1 VISYELAAFVESGVT
16 ILVGTRDA
24 ACRPEGARGF
34 GAVVAPGR
42 TELTVFVAAANGER
56 TIANAR
62 ANGRVAVCFTR
73 IVDHRSMQLK
83 GGALEVRDARPDE
96 RALVERYRDRLVEI
110 MGEVGVPP
118 RIVLRLNRWPALALR
133 MRIEEVFVQT
143 PGPGA
148 GAPLGGV
155 R

>member
-1 VISYELAAFVESGVT
+1 VISEELATFVQSGVS

-24 ACRPEGARGF
+24 ACRPEGTRGF
-34 GAVVAPGR
+34 GALVGPAR
-42 TELTVFVAAANGER
+42 DELTVFVAASTGGR
-56 TIANAR
+56 TLANAR

-83 GGALEVRDARPDE
+83 GSALEVRDARPEE
-96 RALVERYRDRLVEI
+96 RVAIDRYGGLLVQI
-110 MGEVGVPP
+110 MGEIGVPP
-118 RIVLRLNRWPALALR
+118 RIILRLSRWPAHALR
-133 MRIEEVFVQT
+133 LRIESVFVQT

-148 GAPLGGV
+148 GAPLGGS

>member
-1 VISYELAAFVESGVT
+1 VISEELAAFVESGVS

-24 ACRPEGARGF
+24 ECRPEGTRGF
-34 GAVVAPGR
+34 GALVAPGR
-42 TELTVFVAAANGER
+42 DELTVFVSAATGAR
-56 TIANAR
+56 TLANAR

-73 IVDHRSMQLK
+73 IIDHRSMQLK
-83 GGALEVRDARPDE
+83 GRALEVRDARPDE
-96 RALVERYRDRLVEI
+96 RGVVDRYGALLVEI

-118 RIVLRLNRWPALALR
+118 RIVMRLDRWPAHALR
-133 MRIEEVFVQT
+133 LRVESVFVQT

-148 GAPLGGV
+148 GAPLGGA